1 MGTWTGPADDTILH
15 IISSGESENPRKRI
29 QKNAF

>member
-1 MGTWTGPADDTILH
+1 MGTWTGPADDTILY
-15 IISSGESENPRKRI
+15 IVSNSKSENPRKRI

>member
-15 IISSGESENPRKRI
+15 IVSSGESENPRKRI
-29 QKNAF
+29 QENAF